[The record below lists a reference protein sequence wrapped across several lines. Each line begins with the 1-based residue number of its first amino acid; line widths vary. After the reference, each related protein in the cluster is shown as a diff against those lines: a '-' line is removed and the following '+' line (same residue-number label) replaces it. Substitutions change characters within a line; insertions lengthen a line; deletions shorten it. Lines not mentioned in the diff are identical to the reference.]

1 MNRNH
6 LTAHFLS
13 PKTAGAFLILL
24 AGLALAGMAWH
35 QEKQIARERIGQ
47 VHLRSA
53 EEQRLLRSGENPS
66 ILLKPVTVV
75 PLAFL
80 LAFAGSTL
88 LVRAPS
94 STSPN
99 PASPKKSPDKT
110 QQAPNPAEA
119 KSAAELLGRQRE
131 LAQAEKT
138 AVTAE
143 FAASISHEIRNPMAG
158 IQMSLA
164 NLTSEAADHEL
175 RERLAALSSEAVRV
189 TDILTQAVALARNEP
204 ELSQSIDLAPWTE
217 KLFELLRFQIPDN
230 LQLEYDIEPGIH
242 CHLPPN
248 RLGCCLSNIVKNSI
262 EAIGDNPGWV
272 RLEVE
277 TRAEYVALVVLDSG
291 PGFPETVL
299 SGGSLPSGSENQPR
313 RGLGL
318 AMARRFVREMSGRIE
333 LSNAPSGSSASGAL
347 VTILLPSASH
357 HG

>member
-24 AGLALAGMAWH
+24 AGMALAGMAWH

-47 VHLRSA
+47 AHLRSA

-94 STSPN
+94 STSPKS
-99 PASPKKSPDKT
+99 ASPKKSPDEA
-110 QQAPNPAEA
+110 QLAPNPAEA

-143 FAASISHEIRNPMAG
+143 FAASISHEIRNPIAG

-164 NLTSEAADHEL
+164 NLISETTDHEL
-175 RERLAALSSEAVRV
+175 RERLATLSSEAVRV

-204 ELSQSIDLAPWTE
+204 EPSQSIDLAPWTE
-217 KLFELLRFQIPDN
+217 RFFELLRFQIPDN
-230 LQLEYDIEPGIH
+230 LQLEHDIEPGIH

-248 RLGCCLSNIVKNSI
+248 RLGCCLSNIVANSI

-291 PGFPETVL
+291 PGFSENIL
-299 SGGSLPSGSENQPR
+299 RGGSLPSGSGTQARN
-313 RGLGL
+313 GLGL
-318 AMARRFVREMSGRIE
+318 AMTRRFVREMSGRIE
-333 LSNAPSGSSASGAL
+333 LSNAPSGSSTSGAL

-357 HG
+357 NG

>member
-1 MNRNH
+1 MNRNYS
-6 LTAHFLS
+6 TAHFLS

-35 QEKQIARERIGQ
+35 QEKQIARASERIGQ
-47 VHLRSA
+47 VHLRSD
-53 EEQRLLRSGENPS
+53 EEQRLLPSGENTS

-88 LVRAPS
+88 LVRAPA
-94 STSPN
+94 STS
-99 PASPKKSPDKT
+99 AKKSPDESQKI
-110 QQAPNPAEA
+110 PSPAEA
-119 KSAAELLGRQRE
+119 KSTAEILGRQRD

-143 FAASISHEIRNPMAG
+143 FAASLSHEIRNPMAG

-175 RERLAALSSEAVRV
+175 RERLTTLSSEAVRV

-204 ELSQSIDLAPWTE
+204 EPSEPIDLAPWTE
-217 KLFELLRFQIPDN
+217 DFFELLRFQIPDN

-248 RLGCCLSNIVKNSI
+248 RLGCCLSNIVTNSI
-262 EAIGDNPGWV
+262 EAIGGNPGWV

-291 PGFPETVL
+291 PGFSENIL
-299 SGGSLPSGSENQPR
+299 RGGSLPSGSGTQARN
-313 RGLGL
+313 GLGL
-318 AMARRFVREMSGRIE
+318 AMTRRFVREMSGRIE
-333 LSNAPSGSSASGAL
+333 LSNAPSGSSTSGAL

-357 HG
+357 NG

>member
-1 MNRNH
+1 MNRNY

-35 QEKQIARERIGQ
+35 QEKQIARASERIGQ

-53 EEQRLLRSGENPS
+53 EAQGLLPSGENPS

-94 STSPN
+94 STST
-99 PASPKKSPDKT
+99 KKSPDET
-110 QQAPNPAEA
+110 QKIPNPAEA
-119 KSAAELLGRQRE
+119 KSTAEFLGRQRA

-164 NLTSEAADHEL
+164 NLISETADHEL
-175 RERLAALSSEAVRV
+175 RERLATLSSEAVRV
-189 TDILTQAVALARNEP
+189 TDILTQAVSLARNEP
-204 ELSQSIDLAPWTE
+204 EPSQSLDLAPWIE
-217 KLFELLRFQIPDN
+217 NFFELLRFQIPDN
-230 LQLEYDIEPGIH
+230 LQLECDIEPGIH

-248 RLGCCLSNIVKNSI
+248 RLGCCLSNIVTNSI
-262 EAIGDNPGWV
+262 QAIGDNPGWV
-272 RLEVE
+272 RLQVE
-277 TRAEYVALVVLDSG
+277 TRGEYVALVVLDSG
-291 PGFPETVL
+291 PGFPENIL
-299 SGGSLPSGSENQPR
+299 RGGSLPSGSGNQTKN
-313 RGLGL
+313 GLGL
-318 AMARRFVREMSGRIE
+318 AMTRRFLREISGRIE
-333 LSNAPSGSSASGAL
+333 LSNAPSGSSTSGAL

-357 HG
+357 NG

>member
-24 AGLALAGMAWH
+24 AGMALAGMAWH

-53 EEQRLLRSGENPS
+53 EEQRLLPSGENPS
-66 ILLKPVTVV
+66 FLLKPVTVV

-94 STSPN
+94 S
-99 PASPKKSPDKT
+99 ASPKKSPDKT

-119 KSAAELLGRQRE
+119 KSTAEFLGRQRE

-138 AVTAE
+138 AATAE

-164 NLTSEAADHEL
+164 NLISEAADHEL
-175 RERLAALSSEAVRV
+175 RERLATLSSEAVRV
-189 TDILTQAVALARNEP
+189 TDILSQAVALARNEP

-217 KLFELLRFQIPDN
+217 KIFELLRFQIPDN

-248 RLGCCLSNIVKNSI
+248 RLGCCLSNIVTNSI

-291 PGFPETVL
+291 PGFPETIL
-299 SGGSLPSGSENQPR
+299 RGGSLPSGSGNQPR

>member
-1 MNRNH
+1 MNRNY

-35 QEKQIARERIGQ
+35 QEKQLARASERIGQ

-53 EEQRLLRSGENPS
+53 EKQRLLPSGENPS

-88 LVRAPS
+88 LVRAPA
-94 STSPN
+94 STST
-99 PASPKKSPDKT
+99 KKSPNESQKI
-110 QQAPNPAEA
+110 PSPAEA
-119 KSAAELLGRQRE
+119 KSTAEILGRQRD

-143 FAASISHEIRNPMAG
+143 FAASISHEIRNPIAG

-164 NLTSEAADHEL
+164 NLISETTDHEL
-175 RERLAALSSEAVRV
+175 RERLATLSSEAVRV

-204 ELSQSIDLAPWTE
+204 EPSQSIDLAPWTE
-217 KLFELLRFQIPDN
+217 RFFELLRFQIPDN
-230 LQLEYDIEPGIH
+230 LQLEHDIEPGIH

-248 RLGCCLSNIVKNSI
+248 RLGCCLSNIVTNSI
-262 EAIGDNPGWV
+262 QAIGDNPGWV
-272 RLEVE
+272 RLQVE

-291 PGFPETVL
+291 PGFSENIL
-299 SGGSLPSGSENQPR
+299 RGGSLPSGSGTQARN
-313 RGLGL
+313 GLGL
-318 AMARRFVREMSGRIE
+318 AMTRRFVREMSGRIE
-333 LSNAPSGSSASGAL
+333 LSNAPSGSSTSGAL

-357 HG
+357 NG